1 MRRDTRR
8 SPGRHGLTRRS
19 ILLAGISCGAA
30 YALRNLACAAK
41 PSGSSASGASGI
53 QKSQFSV
60 LDYIPKSEWAGI
72 RDGSSNYD
80 CTRDIHRAVTAVK
93 GTGGRLSFPKGSY
106 LVTTVTFDGS
116 DYFVDTN
123 AAHFRQKKQVS
134 GDLMSI
140 IRIASAS
147 RVTIGY
153 LNVSGNIAE
162 DSGENC
168 HGVVLSQCNGVRI
181 DGIFAT
187 DVRGDALYCYAR
199 NTSEAERQSG
209 CYVRIVSGS
218 NVFRNLLTVV
228 GGQLHVGA
236 VINKGPVGYRDFDV
250 EPNDAYGTYEAVDLQ
265 IDSAQVGS
273 CEITSDDPK
282 VINRS
287 VRIGTLD
294 ADFNRVKA
302 TTPPYPKAPGAGAY
316 ALGISRTEKVEIG
329 HFRARNYNGYALSLA
344 QAWST
349 VDIGTLDIARCS
361 LTDSKYDTMILQ
373 QGNAHGG
380 KFRIGTLLCE
390 AANTKYLAR
399 VHDAGI
405 LKIDVENIREMKC
418 LIGVQ
423 ISGRFANGVI
433 DINGSSRIALVDSTN
448 VTFDRIT
455 TKNARAA
462 TGFAGCRSVRVVD
475 SELDFGKLDRS
486 GKSNIVAVNS
496 RISGLAG
503 SR

>member
-1 MRRDTRR
+1 MRRDTYRPAGR
-8 SPGRHGLTRRS
+8 SSLTRRS
-19 ILLAGISCGAA
+19 ILLGGIGCSAAYTLRHLGGAA
-30 YALRNLACAAK
+30 E
-41 PSGSSASGASGI
+41 PSGRSASAGFEI
-53 QKSQFSV
+53 QKSKISV
-60 LDYIPKSEWAGI
+60 LDYIPRSEWAAI
-72 RDGSSNYD
+72 RDGTSNYD
-80 CTRDIHRAVTAVK
+80 CTKDIHRAVAAIK
-93 GTGGRLSFPKGSY
+93 GTGRQLSFPEGSY
-106 LVTTVTFDGS
+106 LVSTVTLDGS
-116 DYFVDTN
+116 DYSLDTSS
-123 AAHFRQKKQVS
+123 ARFQQKKHVA
-134 GDLMSI
+134 GDMMPI
-140 IRIASAS
+140 IRIISAS
-147 RVTIGY
+147 RVTIGH
-153 LNVSGNIAE
+153 LNVAGNIAE

-168 HGVVLSQCNGVRI
+168 HGVVLSQCKDVRI
-181 DGIFAT
+181 DGVFAT

-199 NTSEAERQSG
+199 NTSEAERQFG
-209 CYVRIVSGS
+209 CYVRLISGS

-236 VINKGPVGYRDFDV
+236 IVNKGPVGYRDFDV

-265 IDSAQVGS
+265 IDSARVGS

-282 VINRS
+282 VINRV

-302 TTPPYPKAPGAGAY
+302 TTPAYPKAPGAGAY

-329 HFRARNYNGYALSLA
+329 HFRARNYNVYTISLA

-380 KFRIGTLLCE
+380 KIRIGTLLCE

-399 VHDAGI
+399 VHNTGI
-405 LKIDVENIREMKC
+405 LKIDVENIRKMKC

-433 DINGSSRIALVDSTN
+433 DLNGSSRVALVNSKN
-448 VTFDRIT
+448 VTFERIS
-455 TKNARAA
+455 TKNAAAA
-462 TGFAGCRSVRVVD
+462 TGFAGCTGVRVVD
-475 SELDFGKLDRS
+475 SELGFGKLDLSGRS
-486 GKSNIVAVNS
+486 DIVSVNS
-496 RISGLAG
+496 RIGDLATP
-503 SR
+503 R